1 MRKVLMIGPG
11 TNGGIAAV
19 IEACLEP
26 DFVSRWNIERLCSYE
41 GPGLPTQFRVMV
53 VASVRLLGA
62 LLARRLA
69 IVHAHSASRGSFWR
83 KSVLCALADLFGVP
97 YVFHVHSGEFGVFYA
112 SECGPA
118 AKWWI
123 RRTLRRAACV
133 IALTEAWSKVLLAIE
148 PQAKVRV
155 IGNPVRVPCALPEE
169 RDWGRPE
176 VLFLGRLREKKGV
189 FDLVRAVPLVL
200 ERVPDA
206 MFTLAGDG
214 ERAAVS
220 RLAGELGVHDA
231 VSLPG
236 WLDETEK
243 TAALSAAR
251 VLVLP
256 SYFEGLPVCI
266 LEAMAA
272 GVPVV
277 ATPVGGIPELLG
289 DGECGLLVPRGDVEA
304 LAEALVLM
312 LEDAGLRRRL
322 RESAFRRAVNYY
334 ACEEVL
340 RQLDAVYRH
349 ITVAGRATKVA
360 DG

>member
-19 IEACLEP
+19 IDACLEP
-26 DFVSRWNIERLCSYE
+26 DFVSHWKIEHLCSYE
-41 GPGLPTQFRVMV
+41 GPGLPTQLRVMA
-53 VASVRLLGA
+53 VAGIRLLGR

-83 KSVLCALADLFGVP
+83 KSMLCALADLFGIP
-97 YVFHVHSGEFGVFYA
+97 YVFHVHSGEFGVFYG
-112 SECGPA
+112 SECRPA
-118 AKWWI
+118 AKWWV

-148 PQAKVRV
+148 PQASVRV
-155 IGNPVRVPCALPEE
+155 IGNPVSVPDALPEE
-169 RDWGRPE
+169 RDSGRPE

-189 FDLVRAVPLVL
+189 FDLVRAIPLVL
-200 ERVPDA
+200 KRVPDA
-206 MFTLAGDG
+206 VFTLAGDG
-214 ERAAVS
+214 EMEAV
-220 RLAGELGVHDA
+220 RRFAVELGVSDA
-231 VSLPG
+231 VRLPG
-236 WLDETEK
+236 WIREAEK
-243 TAALSAAR
+243 DAELSAAR
-251 VLVLP
+251 VLALP

-289 DGECGLLVPRGDVEA
+289 DGECGLLVPPGDVGA
-304 LAEALVLM
+304 LAEALVVALK
-312 LEDAGLRRRL
+312 DTGLRQRL

-334 ACEEVL
+334 AIQGVL
-340 RQLDAVYRH
+340 RQLDAVYRG
-349 ITVAGRATKVA
+349 ISLAGRAA
-360 DG
+360 SG